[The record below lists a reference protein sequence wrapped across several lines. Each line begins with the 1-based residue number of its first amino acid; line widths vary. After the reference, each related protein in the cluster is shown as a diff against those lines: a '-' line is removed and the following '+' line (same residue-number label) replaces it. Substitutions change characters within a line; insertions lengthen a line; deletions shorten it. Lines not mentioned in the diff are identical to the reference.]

1 MQKDVW
7 VIERCSIH
15 VHFSATVDP
24 VLKAGRNIFYGKKKE
39 NGIEEDFSGFGFFSD
54 LWSQWSAHKVGYL
67 GWNGSVVAKI
77 TTTT

>member
-24 VLKAGRNIFYGKKKE
+24 VLKAGRYIYYGNKKKMGLYFR
-39 NGIEEDFSGFGFFSD
+39 NLASFLTCGLTDQLIKLVTWHGMD
-54 LWSQWSAHKVGYL
+54 QW
-67 GWNGSVVAKI
+67 
-77 TTTT
+77 